1 MNAIP
6 AGFWSQDL
14 LVVALMFGLG
24 LWCIVSQRNMI
35 KILIGIEL
43 LARGVTLCL
52 IAAGFGLGGGGVAQ
66 AMTIVVITL
75 DAAVVAV
82 ALALVVNARRHYG
95 AIDTRRL
102 TRLRG

>member
-1 MNAIP
+1 MSGVP

-14 LVVALMFGLG
+14 FVVALMFGLG
-24 LWCIVSQRNMI
+24 LWCILAQRNMI

-43 LARGVTLCL
+43 LARGVTLCFV
-52 IAAGFGLGGGGVAQ
+52 AAGYGLGLGGVAQ
-66 AMTIVVITL
+66 AATVVVITI
-75 DAAVVAV
+75 DAVVVAI
-82 ALALVVNARRHYG
+82 ALALAVNAYRHYG